1 MEQLMN
7 YEIIGLI
14 ASVFVLISFI
24 PKDIKLIRCI
34 NIVGCIVWII
44 YGILI
49 GALSVWLMNLLVMIV
64 HVYHLIKTKK
74 H

>member
-1 MEQLMN
+1 MN

-24 PKDIKLIRCI
+24 PRDIKLVRCI

-49 GALSVWLMNLLVMIV
+49 GALSVWLMNSLVMIV
-64 HVYHLIKTKK
+64 HIYHLIKTKK

>member
-1 MEQLMN
+1 MS

-24 PKDIKLIRCI
+24 PKDIRLIRCI

-64 HVYHLIKTKK
+64 HIYHLIENKK

>member
-1 MEQLMN
+1 MN

-64 HVYHLIKTKK
+64 HIYHLIKTKK
-74 H
+74 Y

>member
-1 MEQLMN
+1 MN

-14 ASVFVLISFI
+14 ASIFVLISFI

-64 HVYHLIKTKK
+64 HVYHLIKNKK

>member
-1 MEQLMN
+1 MN

-14 ASVFVLISFI
+14 ASIFVLVSFI

-64 HVYHLIKTKK
+64 HVYHLIKNKK

>member
-1 MEQLMN
+1 MN

-64 HVYHLIKTKK
+64 HIYHLIKNKK
-74 H
+74 Y

>member
-1 MEQLMN
+1 MN

-14 ASVFVLISFI
+14 ASAFVLISFI

-64 HVYHLIKTKK
+64 HVYHLIKDRK
-74 H
+74 

>member
-1 MEQLMN
+1 MN

-64 HVYHLIKTKK
+64 HIYHLIKNKK

>member
-1 MEQLMN
+1 MN

-64 HVYHLIKTKK
+64 HIYHLIKTKK